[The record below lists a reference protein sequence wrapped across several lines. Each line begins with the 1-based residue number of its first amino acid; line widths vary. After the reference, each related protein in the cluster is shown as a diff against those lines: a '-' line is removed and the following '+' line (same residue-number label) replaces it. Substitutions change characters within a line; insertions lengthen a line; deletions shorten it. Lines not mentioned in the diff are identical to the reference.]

1 MARGAGKSY
10 LMSMASLLFKDDPE
24 YNGIY
29 FRREYGQIMAGGG
42 LWETGMKMYPQFGA
56 KPNIANVKFTFPS
69 GAKVRYSHMF
79 TENDKESHRGSQYTG
94 IFLDELTSFSKTQ
107 VTFLMTCLRSEAQVD
122 SFCFASTNPSNDS
135 WVKELITWYIGDD
148 GFPIEERCGVI
159 RYFVVLDNE
168 FIFGDSEEYFKET
181 YPQAVYVT
189 NPYTQEVT
197 YIPPKTFTF
206 INGTAYDN
214 PAMLA
219 ANPKYLSELNNL
231 PDHERL
237 MMLHGNWNAAPKSSN
252 YFQREWLVEV
262 DTFPAKAKC
271 CRAWDKA
278 ASEPSQVE
286 MNPDYTACSPRMYM
300 YEGLYYMVWD
310 VHPDLYD
317 RKDNEKSDAKDRVTG
332 RFRLRA
338 GERDLKILQQAVY
351 DGKECH
357 VIFPVDPGSAGKV
370 EYESS
375 AKFLVGQGIVVKKD
389 PMPNNKSKLLRFQP
403 FASACQNGLV
413 RVVRSSFPNDATYNK
428 FMTELE
434 NFTGERSTRISKDDW
449 VDAVASSFNYI
460 SKMKTIR
467 DFTLPTLSGNS
478 ATVLSALKF

>member
-10 LMSMASLLFKDDPE
+10 LMTMAPLMFQDDPN
-24 YNGIY
+24 YNAIF
-29 FRREYGQIMAGGG
+29 FRREYSQIMAGGG
-42 LWETGMKMYPQFGA
+42 LWETAMKMYPQFGA
-56 KPNIANVKFTFPS
+56 KPNIADKKFTFPS

-79 TENDKESHRGSQYTG
+79 TENDKESHRGAQYSS
-94 IFLDELTSFSKTQ
+94 IFLDELTSFTKTQ
-107 VTFLMTCLRSEAQVD
+107 VTFLMTCLRSEAKVD
-122 SFCFASTNPSNDS
+122 SFCFASTNPQSDS
-135 WVKELITWYIGDD
+135 WVKELITWYIGED

-159 RYFVVLDNE
+159 RHFVVLDNE
-168 FIFGDSEEYFKET
+168 FIFGDSEEYFKEN
-181 YPQAVYVT
+181 YPDAVYVK
-189 NPYTQEVT
+189 NPYTGEIR

-237 MMLHGNWNAAPKSSN
+237 MMLHGNWNAAPKASN

-286 MNPDYTACSPRMYM
+286 PNPDYTACSPRMYM
-300 YEGLYYMVWD
+300 YEGLYYLVWD
-310 VHPDLYD
+310 VHPDVYD
-317 RKDNEKSDAKDRVTG
+317 KKDNEKKDRKDYITG

-338 GERDLKILQQAVY
+338 GERDLMILRQAQH

-357 VIFPVDPGSAGKV
+357 VVFPVDPGSAGKV
-370 EYESS
+370 EYEHS
-375 AKFLVGQGIVVKKD
+375 AKFLTGQGFIVKKD

-413 RVVRSSFPNDATYNK
+413 RIVKSSFPNEATYNK
-428 FMTELE
+428 LMMELE
-434 NFTGERSTRISKDDW
+434 GFTGDRSTAHRKDDAA
-449 VDAVASSFNYI
+449 DAIASAFNYI

-467 DFTLPTLSGNS
+467 DFVLPTSVAGN
-478 ATVLSALKF
+478 TTLINTLKF